1 MCRHLSTRPHS
12 PSLPGPREKP
22 EYGPDYDPG
31 ASILPIH
38 EDGTACNRIDRVPDR
53 QTFGCWSARRLPG
66 LSGLPPQTQPVISS
80 FEQLAKIFV
89 GLLRRTASAAAT
101 VTGGILA
108 HFIIQTTEAGIRA
121 VPLGIRSMCLRFK
134 AFFLV
139 GIGSF

>member
-1 MCRHLSTRPHS
+1 MPPFINATPF
-12 PSLPGPREKP
+12 PAPGGPQEKP
-22 EYGPDYDPG
+22 EFRPDHDPG
-31 ASILPIH
+31 GSISRMIQPAI
-38 EDGTACNRIDRVPDR
+38 GMDRSR
-53 QTFGCWSARRLPG
+53 SWQTFGCWFARRLPG

-108 HFIIQTTEAGIRA
+108 HFIIQTTETGIRA

-139 GIGSF
+139 CIGSF